1 MIKLKFPLS
10 FKLANIQFLK
20 TLVRYFFV
28 KTIVSCQNNIFIA
41 LMKKLYFRKKI
52 FKRFIQ

>member
-1 MIKLKFPLS
+1 MIKFKFPLS

-28 KTIVSCQNNIFIA
+28 KTIVSRQNNIFIA